1 MWEYDQCKSL
11 QVVEMVDFREEG
23 MLQTRGSG
31 VRVSV
36 EDEGLIQ
43 TGQECRVEK
52 SSHIEKVKFY
62 H

>member
-1 MWEYDQCKSL
+1 MGECDQCRSL

-23 MLQTRGSG
+23 MLQTRGSD

-36 EDEGLIQ
+36 EDDGLIQ

-52 SSHIEKVKFY
+52 SSH
-62 H
+62 

>member
-1 MWEYDQCKSL
+1 MGEYGQCRSL

-23 MLQTRGSG
+23 MLQTRGRD

-36 EDEGLIQ
+36 EDEGLVQ

-52 SSHIEKVKFY
+52 SSHIDKVKFY